1 MNFFI
6 QLKDSINK
14 KTKTYYFLAGML
26 TITGLFFIATSLF
39 FTQNSNTIH
48 DRTDDGKFPQD
59 YKIISP
65 NIPDNITIFGEG
77 VPLENFEVY
86 ERVDRELLVNTYWH
100 SATILAIKRAARWF
114 PVIEPILKQNNI
126 PDDFKYLAVIE
137 SNLENVVS
145 PAGATGYWQ
154 FIKSAA
160 KQYGLEVTDEVDE
173 RYDVEKSTVAACK
186 YLKTAYKMFGNWT
199 MSASSYNAGISG
211 IDKWSGLQKTTNYW
225 NLVLGSETSRYVSRI
240 IAIKLIMENPVDY
253 GFDLKNEDLYKPLKF
268 KEVELNTSVTN
279 FADYA
284 ASLGINYKTLKLYN
298 PWLRDTSLKNKSGV
312 VYKIKVPQDGSIN
325 LIREQ

>member
-1 MNFFI
+1 MNLLLRVKERPTRRSKI
-6 QLKDSINK
+6 
-14 KTKTYYFLAGML
+14 YYFLAGIL
-26 TITGLFFIATSLF
+26 SVAGLLFTAAIFFNNNLIAA
-39 FTQNSNTIH
+39 I
-48 DRTDDGKFPQD
+48 DGNQGKLFPQE

-65 NIPDNITIFGEG
+65 KIPGSISIFGEG
-77 VPLENFEVY
+77 VPLDNFEVY
-86 ERVDRELLVNTYWH
+86 ERVDREVLVNTYWH

-126 PDDFKYLAVIE
+126 PDDFKYLAVVE

-173 RYDVEKSTVAACK
+173 RYDVVKSTVAACK
-186 YLKTAYKMFGNWT
+186 YLNTAYQMFGNWT
-199 MSASSYNAGISG
+199 MAASSYNAGISG

-240 IAIKLIMENPVDY
+240 IAMKLIMENPSAY
-253 GFDLKNEDLYKPLKF
+253 GYDLKQEDLYEPLKF
-268 KEVELNTSVTN
+268 KEVELNTSVSN
-279 FADYA
+279 FAEYA
-284 ASLGINYKTLKLYN
+284 STLGVNYKILKLYN
-298 PWLRDTSLKNKSGV
+298 PWLRDTSLKIKNGV
-312 VYKIKVPQDGSIN
+312 TYKIKIPEEGSIN
-325 LIREQ
+325 LIKE

>member
-1 MNFFI
+1 MNVLLRLKEIFTKKSKAYYLFAGALTVVGIMFI
-6 QLKDSINK
+6 STN
-14 KTKTYYFLAGML
+14 
-26 TITGLFFIATSLF
+26 LF
-39 FTQNSNTIH
+39 FTQNTSAAIDENQN
-48 DRTDDGKFPQD
+48 GLFPQD

-65 NIPDNITIFGEG
+65 KIPNNVTIFGEG
-77 VPLENFEVY
+77 VPLDNFEVY
-86 ERVDRELLVNTYWH
+86 ERVDREILVNTYWH

-126 PDDFKYLAVIE
+126 PDDFKYLAVVE

-173 RYDVEKSTVAACK
+173 RYDVIKSTEAACK
-186 YLKTAYKMFGNWT
+186 YLNAAYGMFGNWT
-199 MSASSYNAGISG
+199 MSASSYNAGMSG

-240 IAIKLIMENPVDY
+240 IAMKLIMENPSAY
-253 GFDLKNEDLYKPLKF
+253 GYDLKEEDLYKPLKY
-268 KEVELNTSVTN
+268 KEVELTSSVTD
-279 FADYA
+279 FAEYA
-284 ASLGINYKTLKLYN
+284 STLGVNYKTLKLYN
-298 PWLRDTSLKNKSGV
+298 PWLRDTKLKIRSGV
-312 VYKIKVPQDGSIN
+312 TYKIKVPEEGSIN
-325 LIREQ
+325 VIRE

>member
-1 MNFFI
+1 MSVLYR
-6 QLKDSINK
+6 LKETIK
-14 KTKTYYFLAGML
+14 KKSKTYYFLVGAL
-26 TITGLFFIATSLF
+26 TVVGVLFISTNLF
-39 FTQNSNTIH
+39 FTQNIGAAV
-48 DRTDDGKFPQD
+48 DRDPDGFFPQD

-65 NIPDNITIFGEG
+65 KIPNSITIFGEG
-77 VPLENFEVY
+77 VPLDNFEVY
-86 ERVDRELLVNTYWH
+86 ERVDREVLVNTYWH

-114 PVIEPILKQNNI
+114 PVIEPILKQNNV
-126 PDDFKYLAVIE
+126 PDDFKYLAVVE

-173 RYDVEKSTVAACK
+173 RYDVIKSTEAACK
-186 YLKTAYKMFGNWT
+186 YLNTAYAIFGNWT
-199 MSASSYNAGISG
+199 MSASSYNAGMSG

-240 IAIKLIMENPVDY
+240 IAMKLIMENPSAY
-253 GFDLKNEDLYKPLKF
+253 GYDLKDEDLYKPLKY
-268 KEVELNTSVTN
+268 KEVELNTSVES

-284 ASLGINYKTLKLYN
+284 TTLGINYKILKLYN
-298 PWLRDTSLKNKSGV
+298 PWLRDTKLKVKNGV
-312 VYKIKVPQDGSIN
+312 TYKIKVPEDGSIN
-325 LIREQ
+325 LIKE

>member
-1 MNFFI
+1 MCVLLR
-6 QLKDSINK
+6 LKKIITK
-14 KTKTYYFLAGML
+14 KSKTYYFFAGAL
-26 TITGLFFIATSLF
+26 SVVGIIFISTNLF
-39 FTQNSNTIH
+39 FTQNSIAAIDENQN
-48 DRTDDGKFPQD
+48 GLFPQD

-65 NIPDNITIFGEG
+65 KIPNSISIFGEG

-86 ERVDRELLVNTYWH
+86 ERVDREILVNTYWH

-114 PVIEPILKQNNI
+114 PVIEPILKENNI
-126 PDDFKYLAVIE
+126 PDDFKYLAVVE

-154 FIKSAA
+154 FINSAA

-186 YLKTAYKMFGNWT
+186 YLKTAYQMFGNWT
-199 MSASSYNAGISG
+199 MSASSYNAGMSG

-225 NLVLGSETSRYVSRI
+225 NLVLGAETSRYVPRI
-240 IAIKLIMENPVDY
+240 IAMKLIMENPAAY
-253 GFDLKNEDLYKPLKF
+253 GYALKEEDLYKTLKF
-268 KEVELNTSVTN
+268 REIILDSSVTN

-284 ASLGINYKTLKLYN
+284 ATLGVNYKTLKLYN
-298 PWLRDTSLKNKSGV
+298 PWLRDTKLKIKNGV
-312 VYKIKVPQDGSIN
+312 TYKIKVPEEGSIN
-325 LIREQ
+325 LIRE

>member
-1 MNFFI
+1 MSALL
-6 QLKDSINK
+6 QLKERVTK
-14 KTKTYYFLAGML
+14 KSKPHYVFAGVIAIVGVLFVL
-26 TITGLFFIATSLF
+26 TNLF
-39 FTQNSNTIH
+39 FTHSTLAGV
-48 DRTDDGKFPQD
+48 DGKKEVLFPQD

-65 NIPDNITIFGEG
+65 KIPNSIKIFGEG

-86 ERVDRELLVNTYWH
+86 ERVDREILVNTYWH

-126 PDDFKYLAVIE
+126 PDDFKYLAVVE

-160 KQYGLEVTDEVDE
+160 KQYGLEVTEEADE
-173 RYDVEKSTVAACK
+173 RYDVIKSTEAACR
-186 YLKTAYKMFGNWT
+186 YLNTAYKMFGNWT
-199 MSASSYNAGISG
+199 MTASSYNAGMSG
-211 IDKWSGLQKTTNYW
+211 IDKWSGLQQTTNYW

-240 IAIKLIMENPVDY
+240 IAMKLIMENPSAY
-253 GFDLKNEDLYKPLKF
+253 GYDLKDEDLYKPLKF
-268 KEVELNTSVTN
+268 KEVELNTSVES

-284 ASLGINYKTLKLYN
+284 TTLGINYKTLKLYN
-298 PWLRDTSLKNKSGV
+298 PWLRDTKLKVKNGV
-312 VYKIKVPQDGSIN
+312 TYKIKIPEGGSIN
-325 LIREQ
+325 LIRE

>member
-1 MNFFI
+1 MSVLLCVKEI
-6 QLKDSINK
+6 ITK
-14 KTKTYYFLAGML
+14 KSKGYYFIAGAL
-26 TITGLFFIATSLF
+26 SVVGIIFISTNLF
-39 FTQNSNTIH
+39 FTQNTIAAK
-48 DRTDDGKFPQD
+48 DENQGGIFPQD

-65 NIPDNITIFGEG
+65 KIPNSITIFGEG

-86 ERVDRELLVNTYWH
+86 ERVDREILVNTYWH

-126 PDDFKYLAVIE
+126 PDDFKYLAVVE

-173 RYDVEKSTVAACK
+173 RYDVIKSTEAACK
-186 YLKTAYKMFGNWT
+186 YLNTAYAMFGNWT
-199 MSASSYNAGISG
+199 MSASSYNVGMSG

-225 NLVLGSETSRYVSRI
+225 NLVLGAETSRYVPRI
-240 IAIKLIMENPVDY
+240 IAMKLIMENPTAY
-253 GFDLKNEDLYKPLKF
+253 GYDLKEEDLYKPLKF
-268 KEVELNTSVTN
+268 KEIELIASVAD
-279 FADYA
+279 FAEYSS
-284 ASLGINYKTLKLYN
+284 SLNINYKTLKLYN
-298 PWLRDTSLKNKSGV
+298 PWLRDTKLKVKNGV
-312 VYKIKVPQDGSIN
+312 KYKIKVPEEGSIN
-325 LIREQ
+325 LIRE

>member
-1 MNFFI
+1 MSVLSRLKETI
-6 QLKDSINK
+6 QK
-14 KTKTYYFLAGML
+14 KSKTYYLLVSAL
-26 TITGLFFIATSLF
+26 TVVGIMFISTNLF
-39 FTQNSNTIH
+39 FTQNISAAIDENP
-48 DRTDDGKFPQD
+48 DELFPQD

-65 NIPDNITIFGEG
+65 KIPNNVTIFGEG
-77 VPLENFEVY
+77 VPLDNFEVY
-86 ERVDRELLVNTYWH
+86 ERVDREILVNTYWH

-126 PDDFKYLAVIE
+126 PDDFKYLAVVE

-173 RYDVEKSTVAACK
+173 RYDVIKSTEAACK
-186 YLKTAYKMFGNWT
+186 YLNAAYAMFGNWT
-199 MSASSYNAGISG
+199 MSASSYNAGMSG

-240 IAIKLIMENPVDY
+240 IAMKLIMENPSAY
-253 GFDLKNEDLYKPLKF
+253 GYDLKEEDLYKPLKY
-268 KEVELNTSVTN
+268 KEVELTSSVTD
-279 FADYA
+279 FAEYA
-284 ASLGINYKTLKLYN
+284 STLGVNYKTLKLYN
-298 PWLRDTSLKNKSGV
+298 PWLRDTSLKNKNGIS
-312 VYKIKVPQDGSIN
+312 YKIKVPEEDGIN
-325 LIREQ
+325 LIRE